1 MFNRVIVA
9 VAGSSNSGKTT
20 AIEVLIKGLTKRGY
34 TIASAKHI
42 PNHPE
47 FTIDTEG
54 KDTWRYAKA
63 GATSVLSV
71 APKELTLIKKV
82 DITEYSLE
90 QIVAETPNEADIII
104 LEGFKGLVEQD
115 TTIPK
120 IVATKTDEEISEALE
135 HYKNILAFIGHIPD
149 GKVDTEVPFIDVL
162 KEPQKLVDLVND
174 KVAVLVERKRK
185 REEKITI
192 QVDEKYLP
200 LGDFVQDIIRNA
212 VLAMVSSLKGVN
224 KELTKD
230 LNTKIKITIST
241 DGHGETKKTNN

>member
-9 VAGSSNSGKTT
+9 VVGSSNSGKTT
-20 AIEVLIKGLTKRGY
+20 AVEALIKGLTKRGY
-34 TIASAKHI
+34 TVASIKHI
-42 PNHPE
+42 PDPE

-63 GATSVLSV
+63 GATAVLSV
-71 APKELTLIKKV
+71 APKELTIIKKV
-82 DITEYSLE
+82 DTTEYSLE
-90 QIVAETPNEADIII
+90 QIVAETPDEVDIVI

-135 HYKNILAFIGHIPD
+135 RYKNILAFIGHIPD
-149 GKVDTEVPFIDVL
+149 GKVDTEVPFIDAL
-162 KEPQKLVDLVND
+162 KEPQKLVDLVNN

-192 QVDEKYLP
+192 QIDEKYLP

-212 VLAMVSSLKGVN
+212 VLAMVSSLKGV
-224 KELTKD
+224 E
-230 LNTKIKITIST
+230 IK
-241 DGHGETKKTNN
+241 GEENVSIVIKRLSRG

>member
-1 MFNRVIVA
+1 MFNRVIIA
-9 VAGSSNSGKTT
+9 VVGSSNSGKTT
-20 AIEVLIKGLTKRGY
+20 AVEALIKGLSKRGY
-34 TIASAKHI
+34 TVASAKHI
-42 PNHPE
+42 PDPK

-63 GATSVLSV
+63 GATTVLSV
-71 APKELTLIKKV
+71 APKELTIIKKV
-82 DITEYSLE
+82 DTTEYGLE
-90 QIVAETPNEADIII
+90 QIVAETPDEVDIVI

-120 IVATKTDEEISEALE
+120 IVATKMDEEISEALKR
-135 HYKNILAFIGHIPD
+135 YRNILAFIGHIPD
-149 GKVDTEVPFIDVL
+149 VKVETEAPFINAL
-162 KEPQKLVDLVND
+162 KEPQKLVDLVNN

-212 VLAMVSSLKGVN
+212 VLAMVSSLKGVR
-224 KELTKD
+224 
-230 LNTKIKITIST
+230 IK
-241 DGHGETKKTNN
+241 GEEKVSIVVKRLSRG